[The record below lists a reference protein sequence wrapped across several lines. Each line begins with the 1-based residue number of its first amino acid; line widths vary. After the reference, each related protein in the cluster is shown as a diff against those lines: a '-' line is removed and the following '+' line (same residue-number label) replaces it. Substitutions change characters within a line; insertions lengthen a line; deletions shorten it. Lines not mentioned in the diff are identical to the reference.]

1 VSGEDLLMH
10 TRVVLVDDHA
20 EFSHLMRALLGRQA
34 DLEVVAQ
41 AGSLAEAR
49 SHAVS
54 VRCDVAV
61 LDLGL
66 PDGNGAD
73 LIADRREANPDVAVV
88 VLLHGT
94 QKGQGVLV
102 HLIEHVLPQ
111 NLSERAY
118 TEAER

>member
-1 VSGEDLLMH
+1 VSGEDLSMH
-10 TRVVLVDDHA
+10 ARVVLVDDHA
-20 EFSHLMRALLGRQA
+20 EFRHLMRALLGRQA

-61 LDLGL
+61 FNLGL

-73 LIADRREANPDVAVV
+73 LIADLREANPDVAVL
-88 VLLHGT
+88 VLSASLDPQTSG
-94 QKGQGVLV
+94 GQPRQAPTTFRTSAPIL
-102 HLIEHVLPQ
+102 LR
-111 NLSERAY
+111 S
-118 TEAER
+118 

>member
-1 VSGEDLLMH
+1 VSGEDLSMH

-20 EFSHLMRALLGRQA
+20 EFRHLMTALLGRQA
-34 DLEVVAQ
+34 DLEVGAQ

-49 SHAVS
+49 SHAVA

-73 LIADRREANPDVAVV
+73 LIADLREANPDVAVL
-88 VLLHGT
+88 VLSTSLDPQTSG
-94 QKGQGVLV
+94 GQPRQAPTRFRTSAPFL
-102 HLIEHVLPQ
+102 LR
-111 NLSERAY
+111 S
-118 TEAER
+118 